1 MEALL
6 RVVEGLGYRPAE
18 PQEGDDGSSGGSD
31 DDGGLADRSGT
42 VAAGLVAL
50 HALHKQLYQVRER
63 VQVLRRFT
71 ETRDVLSKE
80 AFEEKES
87 LVESLSVHFNQLSE
101 KSSTL
106 VAQLQQPLSTSSTA
120 EDHCLFIEPE
130 KQTELKCLLR
140 NIAESV
146 AEHATYVDLLQWGQ
160 SMSAEDV
167 QRVDRMLSNVAVSLA
182 KCLRYSDT
190 AWLRRE
196 TVEKLTKASSAL
208 GSTY

>member
-6 RVVEGLGYRPAE
+6 RVVEGLGYRPTE
-18 PQEGDDGSSGGSD
+18 PQEGDDGSGGGGRYGGSD
-31 DDGGLADRSGT
+31 DGGVRLSDRSGT
-42 VAAGLVAL
+42 VAAGLAAL
-50 HALHKQLYQVRER
+50 HALHQQLYQVRSKEGIGYRLEWFFLKKIRFFLLFCFDPKVRER

-87 LVESLSVHFNQLSE
+87 LVESLSVHFEQLSE

-130 KQTELKCLLR
+130 KQTYLF
-140 NIAESV
+140 
-146 AEHATYVDLLQWGQ
+146 
-160 SMSAEDV
+160 
-167 QRVDRMLSNVAVSLA
+167 
-182 KCLRYSDT
+182 
-190 AWLRRE
+190 
-196 TVEKLTKASSAL
+196 
-208 GSTY
+208 